1 MATTMSFRVGT
12 ARAKPGAWTTGTLTL
27 GEYPDA
33 PITTPVNILCG
44 ARPGPVLWVQSAIH
58 GAECGGALGLLRLFQ
73 SIDPARM
80 AGAIVGVNAANP
92 TAFRVLARNTPYD
105 GENMNRLFEKPSRT
119 AHSRQAAATL
129 IETAMSVAD
138 AVIDMHSGGLDTEV
152 PFYAIYWEDGSPAS
166 QRSSELARA
175 TGVDAIWRSTDAWLA
190 GAMYTAVTKRGKP
203 AIIVENGSGAEL
215 TSRVVDLNRD
225 AIAGVAKAMGILPG
239 RPAATGRILALGT
252 CDLLY
257 NQRGGFFL
265 PATKVGAVLRKGQM
279 IGRILD
285 AHGRIVETLV
295 APKRSYIA
303 ALVRENRAIHS
314 GTMCAEC
321 CDVLTE
327 APRAD
332 AKRRRGGRERAARPG
347 G

>member
-1 MATTMSFRVGT
+1 MAKALSFKVGT
-12 ARAKPGAWTTGTLTL
+12 ARARPGAWTTGTLTL

-58 GAECGGALGLLRLFQ
+58 GAECGGALGLLRLFKDL
-73 SIDPARM
+73 DPKRM
-80 AGAIVGVNAANP
+80 KGAIVGVMAANP
-92 TAFRVLARNTPYD
+92 TAFRLLARNTPYD

-129 IETAMSVAD
+129 IDTAMSVAD
-138 AVIDMHSGGLDTEV
+138 AVMDMHSGGLDTEV

-166 QRSSELARA
+166 KRAAELARA
-175 TGVDAIWRSTDAWLA
+175 TGVDAIWRSTDSWLA

-215 TSRVVDLNRD
+215 TDRVVDLNRD
-225 AIAGVAKAMGILPG
+225 AIAGVARALGITPG
-239 RPAATGRILALGT
+239 RARPARRILDVGT

-257 NQRGGFFL
+257 NRRGGFFL
-265 PATKVGAVLRKGQM
+265 PAVEVGTVVRKGQM
-279 IGRILD
+279 IGRVMD
-285 AHGRIVETLV
+285 SHGRIVEEL
-295 APKRSYIA
+295 ASPKRSYIA
-303 ALVRENRAIHS
+303 ALVREHRAIHS

-321 CDVLTE
+321 CEILRD
-327 APRAD
+327 
-332 AKRRRGGRERAARPG
+332 
-347 G
+347 

>member
-1 MATTMSFRVGT
+1 MATPLSFRVGT

-33 PITTPVNILCG
+33 PIITPVNILCG
-44 ARPGPVLWVQSAIH
+44 NRPGPVLWVQSAIH
-58 GAECGGALGLLRLFQ
+58 GAECGGALGLLRLFK
-73 SIDPARM
+73 SLDPKRM
-80 AGAIVGVNAANP
+80 KGAIVGIMAANP
-92 TAFRVLARNTPYD
+92 TAFRLLARNTPYD

-129 IETAMSVAD
+129 IDTAMHVAD
-138 AVIDMHSGGLDTEV
+138 AVMDMHSGGLDTEV
-152 PFYAIYWEDGSPAS
+152 PFYAIYCEDGSPAS
-166 QRSSELARA
+166 KRAAELARA

-190 GAMYTAVTKRGKP
+190 GAMYTAATKRGKP

-215 TSRVVDLNRD
+215 TDRVVDLNRD
-225 AIAGVAKAMGILPG
+225 AIAGVARALGIVPG
-239 RPAATGRILALGT
+239 RPKPARRILGLGT

-265 PATKVGAVLRKGQM
+265 PAVEVGDVVRKGRI

-285 AHGRIVETLV
+285 SYGRIVEEM
-295 APKRSYIA
+295 ASPKRAYIA
-303 ALVRENRAIHS
+303 ALVRRHRAIHS

-321 CDVLTE
+321 CDVL
-327 APRAD
+327 AS
-332 AKRRRGGRERAARPG
+332 
-347 G
+347 